1 MSLISPDDWRNYFRG
16 RVRQHRLAQAARAH
30 SEPVYLQTG
39 RYAPPN
45 AYAVWHLVTSA
56 GNVVQVVARQG
67 DREIT
72 LRILPDD
79 LSGGVNAR

>member
-1 MSLISPDDWRNYFRG
+1 MTATLPPSDWRGSVRR
-16 RVRQHRLAQAARAH
+16 RVAAHRLAQAARTNPA
-30 SEPVYLQTG
+30 PVYLQTG
-39 RYAPPN
+39 HFAPPN

-72 LRILPDD
+72 CRIVPE
-79 LSGGVNAR
+79 GEA